1 MDRVIAL
8 DVGSKTI
15 GLATGS
21 ILTHLAK
28 PLMTIKRVSVKKDVL
43 RLSMICQ
50 QQQIDGIVVGLPLML
65 DGSEGRSARLARQVG
80 DALGEK
86 LAIEVQY
93 YDERFSSVSAEEKL
107 KEMGKSYRRRR
118 KEIDQVAA
126 AVILTQWFESLT
138 F

>member
-1 MDRVIAL
+1 MERVIAL

-21 ILTHLAK
+21 MITRLAK
-28 PLMTIKRVSVKKDVL
+28 PLMTLKRISVKRDVI
-43 RLSMICQ
+43 RLSDICRQ
-50 QQQIDGIVVGLPLML
+50 HQIDGIVVGLPLML

-80 DALGEK
+80 DALGAALTLE
-86 LAIEVQY
+86 IHY

-107 KEMGKSYRRRR
+107 KELGKSYNRRR
-118 KEIDQVAA
+118 KEIDQAAA
-126 AVILTQWFESLT
+126 AVILSQWFESLI